1 VNDYILKVGVW
12 LVDHTGIVKHGPID
26 FYKWVRFPQCPQVG
40 WVVWNESRVEEITMT
55 PGMFGVV
62 VEVDGFRC
70 DSEKAVD
77 LQIEDLQTEYGFQ
90 SLDSFDFSGP
100 PR

>member
-12 LVDHTGIVKHGPID
+12 LSHEHGRSDHVAD

-40 WVVWNESRVEEITMT
+40 WVVWDESRVEEITMT
-55 PGMFGVV
+55 DGSFAVV
-62 VEVDGFRC
+62 VEVERFLC
-70 DSEKAVD
+70 ESEKGVD
-77 LQIEDLQTEYGFQ
+77 EQIEDLKTEYGFK
-90 SLDSFDFSGP
+90 SLEDFDFSGP